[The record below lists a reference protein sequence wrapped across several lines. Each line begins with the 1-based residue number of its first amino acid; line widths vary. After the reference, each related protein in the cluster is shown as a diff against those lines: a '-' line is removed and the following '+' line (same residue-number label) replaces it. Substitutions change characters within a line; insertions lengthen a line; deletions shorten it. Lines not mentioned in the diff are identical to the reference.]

1 MQLLLTRHIEENVQ
15 ISETVKEL
23 TQERRE
29 LQRKVQQL
37 QEENIKGGLRQTTSL
52 LNLPEGVDQQVIKN
66 YSSNFI
72 FIFCQY

>member
-37 QEENIKGGLRQTTSL
+37 EELNIKGSLRHTTSL
-52 LNLPEGVDQQVIKN
+52 LNLPEGVDQQVI
-66 YSSNFI
+66 
-72 FIFCQY
+72 